1 MMAEAKKVPNVP
13 TWAISYDDIDRVN
26 KEIEGIDL
34 KGKNYAMV
42 SERVTAFRKLFP
54 QGFIKTDI
62 VFNDG
67 TTIIM
72 KATVGY
78 YREDG
83 SECVL
88 ATDYAHEVKGKG
100 LVNGTNHV
108 ENCSTGCT
116 GRAIGK
122 LGIGLN
128 GGGICSAEELVN
140 AIVSQQQMADDF
152 ESKKKDIE
160 KKKLAE
166 LDKKPVKKDAPA
178 VVETADS
185 LPI

>member
-1 MMAEAKKVPNVP
+1 MTYA
-13 TWAISYDDIDRVN
+13 DIERVN
-26 KEIEGIDL
+26 SEIEGIDL

-42 SERVTAFRKLFP
+42 AERVTAFRKIYP
-54 QGFIKTDI
+54 EGFIKTDI

-67 TTIIM
+67 TTVIM

-88 ATDYAHEVKGKG
+88 ATDYAQEMRGKG
-100 LVNGTNHV
+100 LVNGTSHI

-140 AIVSQQQMADDF
+140 TVVGQKQIEEEEKSAAR
-152 ESKKKDIE
+152 KANKAGAE
-160 KKKLAE
+160 KKIGG
-166 LDKKPVKKDAPA
+166 
-178 VVETADS
+178 VEIADT

>member
-1 MMAEAKKVPNVP
+1 MTYA
-13 TWAISYDDIDRVN
+13 DIERVN
-26 KEIEGIDL
+26 SEIEGIDL

-42 SERVTAFRKLFP
+42 AERVTAFRKIYP
-54 QGFIKTDI
+54 EGFIKTDI

-67 TTIIM
+67 TTVIM

-88 ATDYAHEVKGKG
+88 ATDYAQEVRGKG
-100 LVNGTNHV
+100 LVNGTSHI

-140 AIVSQQQMADDF
+140 AVVGQKQIEEEEKSAAR
-152 ESKKKDIE
+152 KANKAGAE
-160 KKKLAE
+160 KKIGG
-166 LDKKPVKKDAPA
+166 
-178 VVETADS
+178 VEIADT

>member
-1 MMAEAKKVPNVP
+1 MDYK
-13 TWAISYDDIDRVN
+13 DIERVN
-26 KEIEGIDL
+26 SQIEGIDL

-42 SERVTAFRKLFP
+42 SERVTAFRKIWP
-54 QGFIKTDI
+54 EGFILTDI

-83 SECVL
+83 SQVIL
-88 ATDYAHEVKGKG
+88 ATDYAQEVRGKG
-100 LVNGTNHV
+100 LVNGTSHV

-140 AIVSQQQMADDF
+140 AVVAQRQTEEDF
-152 ESKKKDIE
+152 EKIKKDIE
-160 KKKLAE
+160 QSKIAE
-166 LDKKPVKKDAPA
+166 LEAKKPVKKDAPTD
-178 VVETADS
+178 VVVADR

>member
-1 MMAEAKKVPNVP
+1 
-13 TWAISYDDIDRVN
+13 
-26 KEIEGIDL
+26 
-34 KGKNYAMV
+34 
-42 SERVTAFRKLFP
+42 
-54 QGFIKTDI
+54 
-62 VFNDG
+62 
-67 TTIIM
+67 M

-88 ATDYAHEVKGKG
+88 ATDYAQEVRGKG
-100 LVNGTNHV
+100 LVNGTSHI

-140 AIVSQQQMADDF
+140 AVVGQKQ
-152 ESKKKDIE
+152 IE
-160 KKKLAE
+160 EEEKSAAREANKASAGKN
-166 LDKKPVKKDAPA
+166 VGG
-178 VVETADS
+178 VETADS